1 MIDVDSQSKVLNIQ
15 GLNYAYKKKTVL
27 HDVTFEVQ
35 AGEVL
40 GIVGPNGA
48 GKSTVIKL
56 LTRVLEPASGSI
68 TLNKKKI
75 KEMSRLELAR
85 HLAVVPQS
93 SELPS
98 DYRVFDL
105 VMMGRTPHL
114 GFLSRES
121 KEDINLIERVMQRTD
136 TWIFKDRFASQLS
149 GGERQR
155 VVLARALA
163 QEPSFLLLDEPTNH
177 LDLKYQVEVL
187 RLVQQEVSRGLGALV
202 VLHDLNLAARMCDR
216 ILVLHQGQVV
226 AQGKPQEVLNKELL
240 ERVYQTSVSVQM
252 QQGIPV
258 IMPDLKRWES

>member
-1 MIDVDSQSKVLNIQ
+1 
-15 GLNYAYKKKTVL
+15 
-27 HDVTFEVQ
+27 
-35 AGEVL
+35 
-40 GIVGPNGA
+40 
-48 GKSTVIKL
+48 
-56 LTRVLEPASGSI
+56 
-68 TLNKKKI
+68 
-75 KEMSRLELAR
+75 MSRLELAR

-98 DYRVFDL
+98 DYGVFDL

-114 GFLSRES
+114 GFLSQET
-121 KEDINLIERVMQRTD
+121 KQDKDLVEQVMKRTD
-136 TWIFKDRFASQLS
+136 TWQFRDRFSHQLS

-163 QEPSFLLLDEPTNH
+163 QEPMFLLLDEPTNH
-177 LDLKYQVEVL
+177 LDLKYQVEVI

-226 AQGKPQEVLNKELL
+226 AEGKPEEVLNKALL

-258 IMPDLKRWES
+258 IMPDLKRWEG